1 MIDVQTINMSD
12 PSAVSSLLLRAAESM
27 KTAKGRRGSTQ
38 HIPDKGKV
46 LVTGDLH
53 DNPFHY
59 SKIVKFARLDR
70 GEDHHLVLQELI
82 HGDKLIGGVDTS
94 FRMLIRIATLVVAY
108 PNQAH
113 PILAN
118 HELSQLTRRGI
129 TKGSGNIVEMFIE
142 GVEWVFGNESD
153 EVLHAIDQFI
163 LAMPLA
169 VKSASGLMCCHSLP
183 NAALMH
189 VFDTGILDRAMNDE
203 DRDKVDGSATLMV
216 WGRAHTEEQVQELAK
231 LWGVTLF
238 CLGHAHVSDGIEMLM
253 PGVLLLNSDH
263 EQGAVLP
270 IDLSDIP
277 DAETA
282 LWSAIKLASLPYEPD
297 HVG

>member
-1 MIDVQTINMSD
+1 MSD
-12 PSAVSSLLLRAAESM
+12 PTAVSSLLLNAAEVM
-27 KTAKGRRGSTQ
+27 KTAKGRIGSTQ
-38 HIPDKGKV
+38 HIPDKGKI

-53 DNPFHY
+53 DNPFHF
-59 SKIVKFARLDR
+59 SKIVKIARLDR

-82 HGDKLIGGVDTS
+82 HGDKLIGGVDMS
-94 FRMLIRIATLVVAY
+94 FRMLIRTALLVVAY

-153 EVLHAIDQFI
+153 QVFHAIDEFI

-169 VKSASGLMCCHSLP
+169 VKSSSGLMCCHSLP

-189 VFDTGILDRAMNDE
+189 IFDGGILDRTMTDE
-203 DRDKVDGSATLMV
+203 DRNNVDGSATLMV
-216 WGRAHTEEQVQELAK
+216 WGRLHTEEQVQELAK
-231 LWGVTLF
+231 AWGIKLF
-238 CLGHAHVSDGIEMLM
+238 CLGHAHVPDGIEMLM
-253 PGVLLLNSDH
+253 PQVLLLNSDH

-277 DAETA
+277 DPETA
-282 LWSAIKLASLPYEPD
+282 LWSAIKLASLPYEPE
-297 HVG
+297 HVE